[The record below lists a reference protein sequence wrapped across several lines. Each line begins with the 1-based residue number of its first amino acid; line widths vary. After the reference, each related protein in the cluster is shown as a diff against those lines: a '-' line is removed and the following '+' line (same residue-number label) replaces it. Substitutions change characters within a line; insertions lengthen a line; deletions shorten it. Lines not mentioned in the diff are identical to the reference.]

1 MKTYRSAFVVALA
14 GNVLLAGA
22 LGFFW
27 WRSHAAGAE
36 LKLPSML
43 PQAVRSILPAALQPT
58 VMNTEPPPPAPP
70 LSAEPELVP
79 VQISPQRLQ
88 SIGVKH
94 GRVQRKDIADEIRT
108 AGNVAVDET
117 RLSYV
122 QVRFPGFIQKVFVDA
137 TYQYVRQGQPLFT
150 IYSPDLVAT
159 EREYLVANQNQKEV
173 LHSTVLGVAPGA
185 ASLLD
190 AAVERLKQ
198 WQVPQSEIDRLEKTG
213 EVGKEIEIDA
223 PASGYITE
231 RKAYPST
238 AVQPD
243 MRLYAIAD
251 LSTVWVNAQVFQN
264 DLGSVKVGAPVTV
277 TADTYP
283 GRAIAG
289 RVDFIYPDVDMATR
303 TARVRIVLQNPD
315 PPLSPGM
322 FVKVALKVQMGDQLV
337 IPANGVLQS
346 GTRQIAFVDR
356 GNGYLEPRELQLG
369 AHVGDDFI
377 VLKGLRE
384 GEQIVTSANFL
395 IDSES
400 QLQASLG
407 SYAPPPPG
415 AGNATAMNALKAD
428 AALTSQPD
436 PPRKGSNVFRVKLS
450 DAKGAPVAGAQVSVA
465 FFMAAMP
472 AMGMAAMRTD
482 VKCSDKGNGLYE
494 GPGQLGSGGTWQVTI
509 TAMKD
514 GQTIATKQFSVNATG
529 GM

>member
-1 MKTYRSAFVVALA
+1 MKIPLHYGKQRAELAQAQAELSRARSDREAQSQELAAELREQYVIAEQSAELLKINRQGLIPQTRTGFQAGLAAYQNQRQDFQPLLTSYLDILRLEQENLQTLAEHETAIARVEQITEGLSPQRRRGRSRPMKTYRSAFFVALA
-14 GNVLLAGA
+14 GKHPARRSTWLFLVA
-22 LGFFW
+22 LPFTRRGTKT
-27 WRSHAAGAE
+27 S
-36 LKLPSML
+36 LML
-43 PQAVRSILPAALQPT
+43 PESIRSILPAALQPT
-58 VMNTEPPPPAPP
+58 VTNTELPPPVPP

-94 GRVQRKDIADEIRT
+94 GRVQRKDIADGIRT

-159 EREYLVANQNQKEV
+159 EREDLVAKQNQKEV
-173 LHSTVLGVAPGA
+173 VHSTVPGVASGA

-223 PASGYITE
+223 PAAGYITE

-264 DLGSVKVGAPVTV
+264 DLGSVKVGAPATI

-283 GRAIAG
+283 GRAITG

-322 FVKVALKVQMGDQLV
+322 FVKVALKVPMGDQLV
-337 IPANGVLQS
+337 VPASRRPAIRHPADCLCG
-346 GTRQIAFVDR
+346 
-356 GNGYLEPRELQLG
+356 PRKRVPG
-369 AHVGDDFI
+369 AARASAWHPRRRR
-377 VLKGLRE
+377 LHRPKGLER
-384 GEQIVTSANFL
+384 
-395 IDSES
+395 
-400 QLQASLG
+400 ASR
-407 SYAPPPPG
+407 S
-415 AGNATAMNALKAD
+415 
-428 AALTSQPD
+428 
-436 PPRKGSNVFRVKLS
+436 
-450 DAKGAPVAGAQVSVA
+450 
-465 FFMAAMP
+465 
-472 AMGMAAMRTD
+472 
-482 VKCSDKGNGLYE
+482 
-494 GPGQLGSGGTWQVTI
+494 
-509 TAMKD
+509 
-514 GQTIATKQFSVNATG
+514 
-529 GM
+529 